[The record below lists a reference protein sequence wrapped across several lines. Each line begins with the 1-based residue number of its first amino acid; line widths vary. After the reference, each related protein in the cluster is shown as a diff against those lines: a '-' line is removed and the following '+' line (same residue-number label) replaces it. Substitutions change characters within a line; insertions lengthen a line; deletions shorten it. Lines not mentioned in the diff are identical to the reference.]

1 MNGTS
6 VYHQGR
12 PPRDRPCPLGEA
24 QPGLSG
30 LRGWLWR
37 VVESQSVEWHRLYR
51 GGRGVK
57 IQPVSALEW
66 NDLPGGDEGGS
77 IIDRKVVAR
86 RPGR

>member
-1 MNGTS
+1 MEPVSITR
-6 VYHQGR
+6 VDL
-12 PPRDRPCPLGEA
+12 PRDRPCPLGEA

-66 NDLPGGDEGGS
+66 NDLPGGVIGS
-77 IIDRKVVAR
+77 VDHVGAAQPYQRLR
-86 RPGR
+86 Q